1 MGWFSLRG
9 KLSANTAAIANLGA
23 GLVALRLDVGDVA
36 PPGTVLVVFSSS
48 GQARRL
54 APGKVASSPGDTVF
68 CFHPGPYTVDL
79 APFAAAPEWGLR
91 VRLLVDAP
99 NPHAEQQRF
108 DLFLYAEHHEQ
119 GGQLSL
125 VDLGAALQSAL
136 QSELA
141 QGALDLPPCTTLE
154 EWHAFR
160 SGFNQLLYTRYG
172 LTVDDCVPV
181 DLGGQVDFADVLRAR
196 ALAASVAADDAMQAA
211 LALHTMSAL
220 PQAEAP
226 DAQPTEPT
234 LQPLTPA
241 VSQSDSRA
249 TSQSG
254 SQPLSKSATQPT
266 AQSTTPAALSAT
278 AGAAS
283 QTATQP
289 ALHSM
294 PPPPQQPTQIPSQL
308 EPQPQTQQ
316 LTPPTRPETHALQD
330 NAGLRRLFVELPV
343 LSRHLRLLVL
353 PQGAAIFQAHQSLL
367 LRLDMATL
375 NVDTMPSLAWAAPD
389 QPLGAADQARRTAAT
404 TIAVAA
410 LDEAWSLLARL
421 HLAGSEEWTALLDDA
436 DRICANLETGL
447 ALRRAPYVPRQEPAL

>member
-9 KLSANTAAIANLGA
+9 KPCANTAAIANLGA
-23 GLVALRLDVGDVA
+23 GLVALRLDAGDVA
-36 PPGTVLVVFSSS
+36 PPATVLVAFSSS

-125 VDLGAALQSAL
+125 ADLGAALQSAL

-141 QGALDLPPCTTLE
+141 QGALDLPPCTTLD

-160 SGFNQLLYTRYG
+160 AGVNQLLYTRYG

-196 ALAASVAADDAMQAA
+196 AFAASVAADDAMHAA

-220 PQAEAP
+220 PKAEAP

-234 LQPLTPA
+234 LQPLPPA
-241 VSQSDSRA
+241 VSQSDLQA
-249 TSQSG
+249 TSQSE
-254 SQPLSKSATQPT
+254 SQPLSKPATQ
-266 AQSTTPAALSAT
+266 
-278 AGAAS
+278 
-283 QTATQP
+283 
-289 ALHSM
+289 
-294 PPPPQQPTQIPSQL
+294 PPQQPD
-308 EPQPQTQQ
+308 
-316 LTPPTRPETHALQD
+316 THAHQD
-330 NAGLRRLFVELPV
+330 AAGLRRLFVELPV

-353 PQGAAIFQAHQSLL
+353 PQGPLIFQAHQSLL
-367 LRLDMATL
+367 LRLDMASL

-421 HLAGSEEWTALLDDA
+421 HLAASGEWTALLDEA

-447 ALRRAPYVPRQEPAL
+447 ALRRAPYVRRQEPAL

>member
-9 KLSANTAAIANLGA
+9 KPSANTAAIADLGT
-23 GLVALRLDVGDVA
+23 GLVALRLDAGDVA
-36 PPGTVLVVFSSS
+36 PPGTVLVVFGGS

-79 APFAAAPEWGLR
+79 APFAAAPECGLR

-125 VDLGAALQSAL
+125 ADLGAALQSAL

-160 SGFNQLLYTRYG
+160 GGFNQLLYTRYG

-196 ALAASVAADDAMQAA
+196 ALAASVAADDTMQAA

-220 PQAEAP
+220 PQPEAP

-234 LQPLTPA
+234 LQPLSPA

-254 SQPLSKSATQPT
+254 SQPISKAATQPT
-266 AQSTTPAALSAT
+266 AQSTTPAALSAI

-283 QTATQP
+283 QTAMQP
-289 ALHSM
+289 ALHSI
-294 PPPPQQPTQIPSQL
+294 PSAIEPESRPQPESPTQPKPQPQQPD
-308 EPQPQTQQ
+308 
-316 LTPPTRPETHALQD
+316 THAHQD
-330 NAGLRRLFVELPV
+330 ASGLRRLFVELPV

-353 PQGAAIFQAHQSLL
+353 PQGSAIFQAHQSLL

-404 TIAVAA
+404 AIAVAA

-421 HLAGSEEWTALLDDA
+421 HLAGSEEWTALLDEA

-447 ALRRAPYVPRQEPAL
+447 ALRRAPYAPRQEPEL

>member
-9 KLSANTAAIANLGA
+9 KPSANTAAIAHLGA

-68 CFHPGPYTVDL
+68 SFHPGPYTVDL
-79 APFAAAPEWGLR
+79 APFAAAPELGLR

-125 VDLGAALQSAL
+125 ADLGAALQSAL

-141 QGALDLPPCTTLE
+141 QGALDLPPCTTLD

-160 SGFNQLLYTRYG
+160 AGFNQLLYTRYG

-211 LALHTMSAL
+211 LALHTTSAL
-220 PQAEAP
+220 PQAGAP
-226 DAQPTEPT
+226 DA
-234 LQPLTPA
+234 
-241 VSQSDSRA
+241 
-249 TSQSG
+249 
-254 SQPLSKSATQPT
+254 QPT
-266 AQSTTPAALSAT
+266 AQSTTPTALPVTSD
-278 AGAAS
+278 AAS

-289 ALHSM
+289 ALHSIS
-294 PPPPQQPTQIPSQL
+294 PATEPESRLQPEPPTQPQL
-308 EPQPQTQQ
+308 KQPDS
-316 LTPPTRPETHALQD
+316 HAHQD
-330 NAGLRRLFVELPV
+330 AAGLRRLFVELPV

-353 PQGAAIFQAHQSLL
+353 PHAPAIFQAHQSLL
-367 LRLDMATL
+367 LRLDMASL

-421 HLAGSEEWTALLDDA
+421 HLAASGEWTALLDEA

-447 ALRRAPYVPRQEPAL
+447 ALRRAPYVRRQEPAL

>member
-9 KLSANTAAIANLGA
+9 KPSTNTAAIADLGA
-23 GLVALRLDVGDVA
+23 GLVALRLEAGDVA

-125 VDLGAALQSAL
+125 ADLGAALQSAL

-160 SGFNQLLYTRYG
+160 AGFNQLLYTRYG

-196 ALAASVAADDAMQAA
+196 ALAASMAADDAMQAA

-220 PQAEAP
+220 PQAEAL
-226 DAQPTEPT
+226 DA
-234 LQPLTPA
+234 
-241 VSQSDSRA
+241 
-249 TSQSG
+249 
-254 SQPLSKSATQPT
+254 QPT
-266 AQSTTPAALSAT
+266 AQSTTPTALPAT
-278 AGAAS
+278 SDAAS
-283 QTATQP
+283 QTAMQP
-289 ALHSM
+289 ALHSI
-294 PPPPQQPTQIPSQL
+294 PSAIEPESRLQPEPPTQ
-308 EPQPQTQQ
+308 PQPQPKQ
-316 LTPPTRPETHALQD
+316 PDTHARQD
-330 NAGLRRLFVELPV
+330 AAGLRRLFVELPV

-353 PQGAAIFQAHQSLL
+353 PQGSAIFQAHQSLL

-389 QPLGAADQARRTAAT
+389 QPLDAADQARRTAAT
-404 TIAVAA
+404 SIAVVA

-421 HLAGSEEWTALLDDA
+421 HLAGSEEWTTLLDEA

>member
-9 KLSANTAAIANLGA
+9 KPSANTAAIADLGA
-23 GLVALRLDVGDVA
+23 GLVALRLDAGDVA
-36 PPGTVLVVFSSS
+36 PPGTVLAVFGSS

-125 VDLGAALQSAL
+125 ADLGAALQSAL

-154 EWHAFR
+154 EWHVFR
-160 SGFNQLLYTRYG
+160 AGFNQLLYTRYG

-220 PQAEAP
+220 PQPEAP

-241 VSQSDSRA
+241 VSQSDLQA

-254 SQPLSKSATQPT
+254 SNPILKPATQP
-266 AQSTTPAALSAT
+266 P
-278 AGAAS
+278 
-283 QTATQP
+283 TQ
-289 ALHSM
+289 
-294 PPPPQQPTQIPSQL
+294 PQQPGA
-308 EPQPQTQQ
+308 
-316 LTPPTRPETHALQD
+316 HAHQD
-330 NAGLRRLFVELPV
+330 AASLRRLFVELPV
-343 LSRHLRLLVL
+343 LSRHLRLLML
-353 PQGAAIFQAHQSLL
+353 PEGPAIFQAHQSLL

-375 NVDTMPSLAWAAPD
+375 SVDTMPSLAWAAPD
-389 QPLGAADQARRTAAT
+389 QPLGAADQARRTAASS
-404 TIAVAA
+404 IAVVA

-421 HLAGSEEWTALLDDA
+421 HLAFSEEWTALLDEA

>member
-9 KLSANTAAIANLGA
+9 KPSANTGAIADLGV
-23 GLVALRLDVGDVA
+23 GMVALRLDAGDVA
-36 PPGTVLVVFSSS
+36 PPGTVVVMFGAS

-125 VDLGAALQSAL
+125 ADLGAALQTAL
-136 QSELA
+136 QGELA
-141 QGALDLPPCTTLE
+141 QGALDLPPCTTLA

-160 SGFNQLLYTRYG
+160 AGFNQLLYTRYG

-220 PQAEAP
+220 PPTGVP
-226 DAQPTEPT
+226 DAPPTEPA
-234 LQPLTPA
+234 LQPLSPA
-241 VSQSDSRA
+241 VSQSDPQA
-249 TSQSG
+249 APQSG
-254 SQPLSKSATQPT
+254 SQPISKPISRPTKQPI
-266 AQSTTPAALSAT
+266 AQSTAPTALSAT
-278 AGAAS
+278 ADAAS

-289 ALHSM
+289 AFYSTPPATEPEPRLQPEPPTQ
-294 PPPPQQPTQIPSQL
+294 PPPKQPDAH
-308 EPQPQTQQ
+308 
-316 LTPPTRPETHALQD
+316 THQD
-330 NAGLRRLFVELPV
+330 AASLRRLFVELPV

-353 PQGAAIFQAHQSLL
+353 PEGPSIFQAHQSLL
-367 LRLDMATL
+367 LRLDMASL

-404 TIAVAA
+404 AIAVAA

-421 HLAGSEEWTALLDDA
+421 HLAVSEEWTALLHEA
-436 DRICANLETGL
+436 DRVCANLETGL
-447 ALRRAPYVPRQEPAL
+447 ALRRAPYVPRQEPEL

>member
-9 KLSANTAAIANLGA
+9 KPSANTAAIADLGA
-23 GLVALRLDVGDVA
+23 GLVALRLDAGDVA
-36 PPGTVLVVFSSS
+36 PPGTVLVVFGSS

-119 GGQLSL
+119 GGRLSL
-125 VDLGAALQSAL
+125 ADLGAALQTAL
-136 QSELA
+136 QGELTH
-141 QGALDLPPCTTLE
+141 GALDLPPCTTLE

-160 SGFNQLLYTRYG
+160 AGFNQLLYTRYG

-196 ALAASVAADDAMQAA
+196 ALAASAAADDAMLAA
-211 LALHTMSAL
+211 LA
-220 PQAEAP
+220 
-226 DAQPTEPT
+226 
-234 LQPLTPA
+234 
-241 VSQSDSRA
+241 
-249 TSQSG
+249 QSG
-254 SQPLSKSATQPT
+254 SQPISRPTKQPT

-278 AGAAS
+278 ADAAS

-289 ALHSM
+289 AFHSIPPATEPEPRLQPEPPTQ
-294 PPPPQQPTQIPSQL
+294 PPPKQ
-308 EPQPQTQQ
+308 
-316 LTPPTRPETHALQD
+316 PETHARQD
-330 NAGLRRLFVELPV
+330 AASLRRLFVELPV

-353 PQGAAIFQAHQSLL
+353 PQGPAIFQAHQSLL

-375 NVDTMPSLAWAAPD
+375 NVDTMPSLASAAPD

-404 TIAVAA
+404 AIAVAA

-421 HLAGSEEWTALLDDA
+421 HLASSEEWTALLDEA

>member
-9 KLSANTAAIANLGA
+9 KPSANTAAIADLGA
-23 GLVALRLDVGDVA
+23 GLVALRLDAGDVA
-36 PPGTVLVVFSSS
+36 PPGTVLAVFGSS

-125 VDLGAALQSAL
+125 ADLGAALQSAL

-160 SGFNQLLYTRYG
+160 AGFNQLLYTRYG

-220 PQAEAP
+220 PQAEVP
-226 DAQPTEPT
+226 DVQPTEPT
-234 LQPLTPA
+234 LQPLSPA
-241 VSQSDSRA
+241 VSQSDLQT

-254 SQPLSKSATQPT
+254 SQPLSKPATQ
-266 AQSTTPAALSAT
+266 
-278 AGAAS
+278 
-283 QTATQP
+283 
-289 ALHSM
+289 
-294 PPPPQQPTQIPSQL
+294 PPQQPD
-308 EPQPQTQQ
+308 
-316 LTPPTRPETHALQD
+316 THARQD
-330 NAGLRRLFVELPV
+330 AAGLRRLFMELPV

-353 PQGAAIFQAHQSLL
+353 PQGSAIFQAHQSLL
-367 LRLDMATL
+367 LRLDMASL

-389 QPLGAADQARRTAAT
+389 QPLGAADQARRTVAT
-404 TIAVAA
+404 AIAVAA

-421 HLAGSEEWTALLDDA
+421 HLAGREEWTALLDEA

-447 ALRRAPYVPRQEPAL
+447 ALRRAPYSPHQEPAL